1 MVSQREMVIEMH
13 TDIKHI
19 KQELIGNGKP
29 GLIKRVMDIE
39 SIKNKVLGGF
49 IVVSGIATSSL
60 VLVLINYI
68 WG

>member
-1 MVSQREMVIEMH
+1 MVSQRDMVIEMH

-19 KQELIGNGKP
+19 KKELP
-29 GLIKRVMDIE
+29 GLLTRVRVIE
-39 SIKNKVLGGF
+39 NFKNKVFGGF